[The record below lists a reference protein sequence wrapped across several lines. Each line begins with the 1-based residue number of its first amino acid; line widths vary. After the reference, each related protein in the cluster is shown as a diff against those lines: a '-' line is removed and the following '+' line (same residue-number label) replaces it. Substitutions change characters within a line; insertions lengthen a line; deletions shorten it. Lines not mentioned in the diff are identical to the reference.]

1 MKESR
6 VKAWRFKHKERIME
20 ITSLTNAKVK
30 QWAKYKEKKYR
41 EKERRFLI
49 EGEHLI
55 EEAVRAN
62 LVECIIVEREKPH
75 PFQQFP
81 VYEVTPEIL
90 RKLESS
96 VSGTWIMAVCHMP
109 QYSEADY
116 GQRVIVLDDVQDPGN
131 VGTIIRTALSFGYDA
146 VLLSAHSCDI
156 YNEKVIRSTQGALF
170 HIPVIRGDVHAMLM
184 ELKQRGSRILATSLH
199 NASALRE
206 VAVPE
211 AFALV
216 FGNEGKGVSEEVL
229 RLADTHVFIE
239 MHTFESLNVAVAA
252 GICMYAFKK

>member
-1 MKESR
+1 MEKPCEIQYNNGRDEMKESR

-131 VGTIIRTALSFGYDA
+131 VGTIIRTALS
-146 VLLSAHSCDI
+146 LSLI
-156 YNEKVIRSTQGALF
+156 
-170 HIPVIRGDVHAMLM
+170 HI
-184 ELKQRGSRILATSLH
+184 
-199 NASALRE
+199 
-206 VAVPE
+206 
-211 AFALV
+211 
-216 FGNEGKGVSEEVL
+216 
-229 RLADTHVFIE
+229 
-239 MHTFESLNVAVAA
+239 
-252 GICMYAFKK
+252 